1 MRLGKAV
8 YNQQKDKA
16 TNYIK
21 KTVNE
26 ENILNLKENWR
37 NLISTLEVFNEED
50 YNKEKLIIDELIDDF
65 FINNE
70 VFETVSVASPVSVA
84 SIFPMTSIRFTPINE
99 VIPSIQSMENITEK
113 NVSKIITI
121 CRKKL
126 TSFFL
131 LNFRTIRAL

>member
-37 NLISTLEVFNEED
+37 NLISTSEVFNEED

-65 FINNE
+65 VVNN
-70 VFETVSVASPVSVA
+70 SSYRHS
-84 SIFPMTSIRFTPINE
+84 N
-99 VIPSIQSMENITEK
+99 
-113 NVSKIITI
+113 
-121 CRKKL
+121 
-126 TSFFL
+126 
-131 LNFRTIRAL
+131 